1 MIRTQTATLKQLII
15 PHLIVGT
22 RWAAAAVAGPGRA
35 PVAKF
40 SRNVAGRA
48 PVGHDRQI
56 ASIDAW
62 ITMQAEEVTAAK
74 PPAAW

>member
-1 MIRTQTATLKQLII
+1 MRTQTATLKQLII
-15 PHLIVGT
+15 PHLIVGSSL
-22 RWAAAAVAGPGRA
+22 GRRGGGR
-35 PVAKF
+35 PWPRSGCKF

-48 PVGHDRQI
+48 PVGHDQQI